1 MESHLAAQD
10 SQLVSSFVHKLGNN
24 SADYVTQRRE
34 VKWYNAGGNSFSPNG
49 VKVIRFQLTCSG
61 QEMLDPLSCICQFKC
76 VNDSYDGGA
85 NNNHHLAAFAPCFFR
100 RIRVIAGGTVVNDID
115 YANREANMMFNFAP
129 KAKREN
135 MEIMMG
141 KRGTV
146 IGASKTFGIPLL
158 APLFMQE
165 KMLPLNF
172 MNMTI
177 EFELVDQV
185 SDIQMK
191 TADLPAGVTGQG
203 TSFHIEEPVLIGN
216 LVTLDSSLSN
226 EFSNFLLKGKALVIP
241 QIATATFPHTVTNG
255 AGGFQLA
262 MTRSL
267 SRLRT
272 IYQTYT
278 SNDDKYVYDMRQPDL
293 SANAQLS
300 WQSQIGPTKY
310 PSWGSLQTD
319 VEKYW
324 NLQQAIGTHQ
334 SVFHS
339 NSIDLAD
346 WNSDS
351 YIIGMNLCKIQSD
364 SNEDNYASISTKM
377 GDLLTFKTTNLSTA
391 VDTAWTVLQYS
402 QLLTISEA
410 GCETFD

>member
-1 MESHLAAQD
+1 MESHLATQD
-10 SQLVSSFVHKLGNN
+10 SQLVSNFVHKIGPDA
-24 SADYVTQRRE
+24 SYVTQRRE
-34 VKWYNAGGNSFSPNG
+34 VKYFNAGGNSFSPGG
-49 VKVIRFQLTCSG
+49 VKVIRFQLTSSG
-61 QEMLDPLSCICQFKC
+61 QEMLDPLSCILQFK
-76 VNDSYDGGA
+76 VSSGSYDGTA

-100 RIRVIAGGTVVNDID
+100 RIRVICGGTTINDID
-115 YANREANMMFNFAP
+115 YANREAHMMFNFAP

-135 MEIMMG
+135 LEIMMG
-141 KRGTV
+141 KKGTV
-146 IGASKTFGIPLL
+146 IENSKTFGICLL
-158 APLFMQE
+158 APIFMQD
-165 KMLPLNF
+165 KFLPLNF

-177 EFELVDQV
+177 ELELVDQV

-203 TSFHIEEPVLIGN
+203 TAWHIEEPVIMGN

-226 EFSNFLLKGKALVIP
+226 EFSNFLLKGKTLTIP
-241 QIATATFPHTVTNG
+241 MISTYTTPHVVTSG

-293 SANAQLS
+293 SANAQLT

-324 NLQQAIGTHQ
+324 NLQQAVGTHQ

-339 NSIDLAD
+339 NAIDLAD

-351 YIIGMNLCKIQSD
+351 YIIGMNLCKVQSEN
-364 SNEDNYASISTKM
+364 NEDNWSSISTKM
-377 GDLLTFKTTNLSTA
+377 GDLLNFHVKNFSTD
-391 VDTAWTVLQYS
+391 VTTAWTTLQYS
-402 QLLTISEA
+402 MLMTISEE
-410 GCETFD
+410 GCAVFD

>member
-1 MESHLAAQD
+1 
-10 SQLVSSFVHKLGNN
+10 
-24 SADYVTQRRE
+24 
-34 VKWYNAGGNSFSPNG
+34 
-49 VKVIRFQLTCSG
+49 
-61 QEMLDPLSCICQFKC
+61 
-76 VNDSYDGGA
+76 
-85 NNNHHLAAFAPCFFR
+85 
-100 RIRVIAGGTVVNDID
+100 
-115 YANREANMMFNFAP
+115 
-129 KAKREN
+129 
-135 MEIMMG
+135 
-141 KRGTV
+141 
-146 IGASKTFGIPLL
+146 
-158 APLFMQE
+158 
-165 KMLPLNF
+165 
-172 MNMTI
+172 
-177 EFELVDQV
+177 
-185 SDIQMK
+185 MK

-226 EFSNFLLKGKALVIP
+226 EFSNFLLRGKTLVIP
-241 QIATATFPHTVTNG
+241 QIATYTTPHTVTNG

-267 SRLRT
+267 SRLRA

-377 GDLLTFKTTNLSTA
+377 GDLLNFHVKNLSTD
-391 VDTAWTVLQYS
+391 VTTAWTTLQYS
-402 QLLTISEA
+402 MLLTISEE
-410 GCETFD
+410 GCAVFD